1 MFLDCASARA
11 SRAVGSLFAGAS
23 KFVFGCAARTA
34 CDVMSGVGA
43 EVVGKGLYRVVI
55 PGRWQTGALAR
66 DYCTRTVLKCNEQ
79 QCKQH

>member
-1 MFLDCASARA
+1 MADASTRMFLDCASARA

-23 KFVFGCAARTA
+23 EFV
-34 CDVMSGVGA
+34 SGAGA

-66 DYCTRTVLKCNEQ
+66 DYCTRTVLKCIGNEQ